1 MAYYNDPNWSSPAP
15 GRQASWEQ
23 QQPPAPSRSAT
34 GHNTYSNNNSNNN
47 NNNNVNANTTTSNNN
62 TDRPTPNG
70 LDAGPIPVVNPELA
84 NAFASQFDDVD
95 RAVEIIIKSGKPL
108 GSNLGSQNPGGR
120 RESMPMMGGASSGGA
135 TPRQYPDYE
144 QRMGGSQRHHSVS
157 EYDGMR
163 SHSASNVQ
171 GYYQN
176 QRYAPRPNDADQMA
190 QAKRRMAAQRE
201 RELRNYH
208 QEQQYHRNVSG
219 SKSDRSMSP
228 NTMNEDDRRELIARQ
243 HRALYGENSSLYNNN
258 PTSSQDVRV
267 QSLAAGASAS
277 VGSARGAS
285 PLAFDPFGMQ
295 AQNAPGEASVQMPSR
310 GDKDSSS
317 GAQEARA
324 NSNSSPSSNQ
334 NPAFSLFDAQQ
345 ANRTSTSS
353 PGASPPI
360 PTSSNKSNAP
370 GVAPIGTRPLQ
381 QGLQQPAGAP
391 MGKRTTSPLPSPLG
405 YNSYNASEQHNT
417 ATTSASLNPS
427 STVAD
432 KGVGIW
438 NNGPWGNTPN
448 QGVQASVWG

>member
-1 MAYYNDPNWSSPAP
+1 MSYYNDPSWPAPAP
-15 GRQASWEQ
+15 GRQSSWEQ
-23 QQPPAPSRSAT
+23 PQPPSRSGT
-34 GHNTYSNNNSNNN
+34 GHSVYNGGGAPIHMDIGASST
-47 NNNNVNANTTTSNNN
+47 VNRDEAS
-62 TDRPTPNG
+62 
-70 LDAGPIPVVNPELA
+70 
-84 NAFASQFDDVD
+84 AFSSQFDEVE
-95 RAVEIIIKSGKPL
+95 RATENLAKSGKSF
-108 GSNLGSQNPGGR
+108 GPGFPPTPVSGNR
-120 RESMPMMGGASSGGA
+120 RESMPMMGGG
-135 TPRQYPDYE
+135 PRQYPEYE
-144 QRMGGSQRHHSVS
+144 QRMGGPGPQRHHSVS
-157 EYDGMR
+157 EYDGSR

-171 GYYQN
+171 GFYQN

-228 NTMNEDDRRELIARQ
+228 NAMNEDERRELIARQ
-243 HRALYGENSSLYNNN
+243 HRALYGETSTLYNNN

-267 QSLAAGASAS
+267 QTSGAG
-277 VGSARGAS
+277 RGTS

-295 AQNAPGEASVQMPSR
+295 AQNASGDAAVQMPPR
-310 GDKDSSS
+310 GDKDAAG

-324 NSNSSPSSNQ
+324 NSNQSPSSNQ

-345 ANRTSTSS
+345 ANRTSNSS
-353 PGASPPI
+353 PGGSPPI
-360 PTSSNKSNAP
+360 SGPKSNGS
-370 GVAPIGTRPLQ
+370 GVAPIGTRPQNQNLH
-381 QGLQQPAGAP
+381 QPAGAP
-391 MGKRTTSPLPSPLG
+391 LGKRATSPLPSPLG
-405 YNSYNASEQHNT
+405 YNSYNASEQKQNSA

-427 STVAD
+427 STVTE